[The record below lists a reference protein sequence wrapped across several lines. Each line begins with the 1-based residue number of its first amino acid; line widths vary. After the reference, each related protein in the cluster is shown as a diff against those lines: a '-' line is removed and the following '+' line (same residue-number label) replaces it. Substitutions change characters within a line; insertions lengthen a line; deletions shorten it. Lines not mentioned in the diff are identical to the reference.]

1 MLIRFWLQSPSLV
14 TNTHISKLGLGN
26 EFSLNTKRSINI
38 DRFETV
44 TIEIENEQSTAEVRD
59 VASDIASDL
68 GFDKDDCAQV
78 ALAVS
83 EIVGNAVKHA
93 GKGTL
98 SIRLSGN
105 KKGLEFLIKDSGQGI
120 KNLKKVMQEGYSSKV
135 GSLGVGLNA
144 AKRAMDE
151 LVIRSK
157 PGMGTRVIMK
167 KYLPIPEEEIEY
179 GIISLNDERYTVNGD
194 AFIIKEF
201 EGDKVLLAVID
212 GTGNGLHAYEVATF
226 VKKIINENYRSDLVT
241 IVKKC
246 HRSIRKA
253 FDVSLVRSCVLEILL
268 LKPRSLEYVG
278 VGDTTIDVMGTS
290 PKIHPISQMGIVGDF
305 RLPNLKLQKFRC
317 RRKIIIIMCSDGIKS
332 RFSEEDLP
340 LDRDAQHIANFIME
354 NYCRQYGDATVLV
367 AKRKR

>member
-1 MLIRFWLQSPSLV
+1 M
-14 TNTHISKLGLGN
+14 
-26 EFSLNTKRSINI
+26 
-38 DRFETV
+38 
-44 TIEIENEQSTAEVRD
+44 AY
-59 VASDIASDL
+59 DIASDL
-68 GFDKDDCAQV
+68 GFDKTDCAEV

-83 EIVGNAVKHA
+83 EVVGNAVKHA

-98 SIRLSGN
+98 SIRLAAN
-105 KKGLEFLIKDSGQGI
+105 KKGLEFFVWDNGQGV
-120 KNLKKVMQEGYSSKV
+120 KSVKRVMVEGYSSKV

-151 LVIRSK
+151 FIIRSK
-157 PGMGTRVIMK
+157 PGLGTKVFMK

-179 GIISLNDERYTVNGD
+179 GILSLNDERYSFNGD
-194 AFIIKEF
+194 AFVIKEF

-226 VKKIINENYRSDLVT
+226 VKKIIKDNYRSDLVT

-246 HRSIRKA
+246 HINIRKE
-253 FDVSLVRSCVLEILL
+253 FDVSLVRNCVLEILF

-278 VGDTTIDVMGTS
+278 VGDTTINVMGTS
-290 PKIHPISQMGIVGDF
+290 PKIHPISQIGVVGDF
-305 RLPNLKLQKFRC
+305 RAPNLKLQKFRC
-317 RRKIIIIMCSDGIKS
+317 GRKIIIIMCSDGIKDHYS
-332 RFSEEDLP
+332 KEDLP
-340 LDRDAQHIANFIME
+340 LERSAQHIANFIME